1 MAGLLEAV
9 FSLVGGNGINETVH
23 ILLVEDD
30 PNQQNIL
37 YQYIRRMNTS
47 IETASTEREA
57 LQKMA
62 PADILVLDWKLSDI
76 SAQTVFERWSDVHTE
91 KPCLI
96 ISSYLTTELHMKLL
110 REGAYNTIEKP
121 VDLNAL
127 SRIIDRYAYMV
138 RQARQL
144 SKIQEDMATLKKLAF
159 SMMLL
164 LAASNYEMAN
174 AIVKWIAD
182 TL

>member
-1 MAGLLEAV
+1 MGKALDTIS
-9 FSLVGGNGINETVH
+9 SLVSGNGIDETVR

-30 PNQQNIL
+30 PAQQNLL
-37 YQYIRRMNTS
+37 YQYMRRMNIT

-57 LQKMA
+57 LQKIA
-62 PADILVLDWKLSDI
+62 PADILVLDWKLSNI
-76 SAQTVFERWSDVHTE
+76 NAQTVFERWSDVHTE

-96 ISSYLTTELHMKLL
+96 VSSYLTTELHMKLL
-110 REGAYNTIEKP
+110 REGAYNTIDKP
-121 VDLNAL
+121 VDINAL

-138 RQARQL
+138 RQGRQL
-144 SKIQEDMATLKKLAF
+144 SKIQEDMSVLKKLTF

-164 LAASNYEMAN
+164 LAVSNYEVAN
-174 AIVKWIAD
+174 AIIKWVAD